1 MLIKRQTY
9 LNKIET
15 AFKSVPI
22 AVLIGARQ
30 TGKTSLL
37 NSFESG
43 TTTFKTDGQ
52 LPDTNNLFA
61 DINDVI
67 SFLKL
72 NINESL
78 NGLLIIDE
86 FQMINKISSSL
97 KILADSF
104 KNLKILCSGSSSLD
118 IIQKVE
124 ESLAG
129 RVRMI
134 YVNSLSFS
142 ENILFKKT
150 SLFNEYQKYTK
161 ETNLGLIN
169 PQIKQLLNE
178 QLIYGGMPRTCL
190 TKVLKE
196 KIRILDDIYKNYL
209 LRDVRLYVKNA
220 DSVGFNKLLQLL
232 ALQIGNLINVNELSR
247 SSGLSYKKCEQYIY
261 LLEQMFIIKLVEP
274 YETNK
279 RKAIKKMKK
288 VFFLDLGIRNII
300 VKNFNPP
307 NLRIDSGAL
316 FENFVFLEIIKNFE
330 NYTTVHFYRTRDG
343 AEIDFIINDMFRKIT
358 VEVKYKNLNKPTFY
372 KALNSF
378 NSNENISASFIVNL
392 NLNQKENNIHYIPA
406 HLFEKTFV

>member
-104 KNLKILCSGSSSLD
+104 KNLKIL
-118 IIQKVE
+118 
-124 ESLAG
+124 
-129 RVRMI
+129 
-134 YVNSLSFS
+134 
-142 ENILFKKT
+142 
-150 SLFNEYQKYTK
+150 
-161 ETNLGLIN
+161 
-169 PQIKQLLNE
+169 
-178 QLIYGGMPRTCL
+178 
-190 TKVLKE
+190 
-196 KIRILDDIYKNYL
+196 
-209 LRDVRLYVKNA
+209 
-220 DSVGFNKLLQLL
+220 
-232 ALQIGNLINVNELSR
+232 
-247 SSGLSYKKCEQYIY
+247 
-261 LLEQMFIIKLVEP
+261 
-274 YETNK
+274 
-279 RKAIKKMKK
+279 
-288 VFFLDLGIRNII
+288 
-300 VKNFNPP
+300 
-307 NLRIDSGAL
+307 
-316 FENFVFLEIIKNFE
+316 
-330 NYTTVHFYRTRDG
+330 
-343 AEIDFIINDMFRKIT
+343 
-358 VEVKYKNLNKPTFY
+358 
-372 KALNSF
+372 
-378 NSNENISASFIVNL
+378 
-392 NLNQKENNIHYIPA
+392 
-406 HLFEKTFV
+406 